1 MALND
6 CPGPSIWL
14 LSDMRRT
21 RSWPY
26 WRLLAS
32 ALTAKYAAR
41 FDRFFGTKA
50 VVSEKVDGSPV
61 AGHLIE
67 SEDGGSRVLL
77 VAPASGARGSS
88 PRLVFWYQ
96 LSGLVT
102 WYRPRTC
109 RCTLNRSCGERRWS
123 SRSAEIAD
131 FG

>member
-50 VVSEKVDGSPV
+50 VVSAPV
-61 AGHLIE
+61 TGHFIE
-67 SEDGGSRVLL
+67 GLNGGSRVLL
-77 VAPASGARGSS
+77 VASAIGSRGSAH
-88 PRLVFWYQ
+88 RLVFLYQ

-102 WYRPRTC
+102 WYRPR
-109 RCTLNRSCGERRWS
+109 
-123 SRSAEIAD
+123 
-131 FG
+131 